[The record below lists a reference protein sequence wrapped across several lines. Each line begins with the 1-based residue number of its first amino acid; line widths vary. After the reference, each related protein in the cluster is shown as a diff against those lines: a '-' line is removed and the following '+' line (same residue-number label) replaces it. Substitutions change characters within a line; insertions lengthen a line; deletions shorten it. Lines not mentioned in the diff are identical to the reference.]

1 MNRKNLACAAVGAV
15 LALSVGAL
23 STVSPAQAAPAA
35 SATASAVSADDPSF
49 YETPATL
56 PLGNGDIVRAE
67 PSEFY
72 VDPAKL
78 IKADADVQ
86 RIMYRST
93 DRTGTPIAVT
103 GTMLTPRKAW
113 VGVGR
118 RPLIGYAVGT
128 QGLGDQ
134 CAPSR
139 TLGQG
144 LEYEGPFIAGLLARG
159 YAIVVTDYE
168 GLGTEGLHTYMMR
181 EAQGHAVLDSIR
193 AAQRLPGSGVTAD
206 NPVAISGFSQGGGAA
221 ASAGELAPTYAPE
234 IKLKGVAAGAVPADL
249 NHVAS
254 NLDGS
259 LYVSFAGYAIAA
271 MADDYGID
279 TDTILN
285 AKGQDMMARLADQC
299 TLDSLATFPFVKSKD
314 LTQNGQPITD
324 LLTTAPFASIVADQK
339 IGSGRRPSVPT
350 LITHSA
356 LDDVIPYKTGKQ
368 LAQRWCAQG
377 ARVQFDTNF
386 APTHVGDYVASLPSF
401 YTFLEARFAGLPS
414 LSSCWRL

>member
-1 MNRKNLACAAVGAV
+1 MKKHTLARVAAGAMM
-15 LALSVGAL
+15 ALSL
-23 STVSPAQAAPAA
+23 SPLAMTSPAQA
-35 SATASAVSADDPSF
+35 DDTSF

-56 PLGNGDIVRAE
+56 PADNGDIVRSE

-72 VDPAKL
+72 VDPVKL

-103 GTMLTPRKAW
+103 GTMLTPKQAW
-113 VGVGR
+113 VGRGK

-139 TLGQG
+139 TLGKG

-168 GLGTEGLHTYMMR
+168 GLGTEGEHTYMMR
-181 EAQGHAVLDSIR
+181 ETQGHAVLDAVR
-193 AAQRLPGSGVTAD
+193 AAQRLPGSGVTSE

-234 IKLKGVAAGAVPADL
+234 INLKAVAAGAVPADL
-249 NHVAS
+249 GQVAT

-259 LYVSFAGYAIAA
+259 LYVSFMGYAVSALSTS
-271 MADDYGID
+271 YGID
-279 TDTILN
+279 MTPMLN
-285 AKGQDMMARLADQC
+285 AEGQDMMTRLAGQC
-299 TLDSLATFPFVKSKD
+299 TLDSLATFPFVRSKE
-314 LTQNGQPITD
+314 LTTNGLPVTD
-324 LLTTAPFASIVADQK
+324 LLTKAPFDQMVADQL
-339 IGSGRRPSVPT
+339 IGNGRRPTVPV
-350 LITHSA
+350 LITHSV
-356 LDDVIPYKTGKQ
+356 LDDVIPYTTGKQ
-368 LAQRWCAQG
+368 LGQRWCRQG
-377 ARVQFDTNF
+377 AKVQFDTNY
-386 APTHVGDYVASLPSF
+386 APTHVGDYVASMPSIF
-401 YTFLEARFAGLPS
+401 LFLEARFAGLPA
-414 LSSCWRL
+414 LNSCWRL

>member
-1 MNRKNLACAAVGAV
+1 MRKNTWARVAAGAL
-15 LALSVGAL
+15 LALSL
-23 STVSPAQAAPAA
+23 SPLATASPAQADG
-35 SATASAVSADDPSF
+35 TSF
-49 YETPATL
+49 YDTPTTL
-56 PLGNGDIVRAE
+56 PANNGDIVRSE

-72 VDPAKL
+72 VDPVKL

-93 DRTGTPIAVT
+93 DRTGVPVAVT
-103 GTMLTPRKAW
+103 GTVLTPKTPW
-113 VGVGR
+113 VGAGK

-128 QGLGDQ
+128 QGMGDQ

-139 TLGQG
+139 TLGKG

-168 GLGTEGLHTYMMR
+168 GLGTEGEHTYMMR
-181 EAQGHAVLDSIR
+181 ETQGHAVLDSVR
-193 AAQRLPGSGVTAD
+193 AAQRLPGSGVTAA

-234 IKLKGVAAGAVPADL
+234 INLKAVAAGAVPADL
-249 NHVAS
+249 SQVAI

-259 LYVSFAGYAIAA
+259 LYVSFMGYAVSALA
-271 MADDYGID
+271 NSYGID
-279 TDTILN
+279 MTPMLN
-285 AKGQDMMARLADQC
+285 AKGQAMMATLSTQC

-314 LTQNGQPITD
+314 LTTNGLPVTD
-324 LLTTAPFASIVADQK
+324 LLTKAPFNQMVADQL
-339 IGSGRRPSVPT
+339 IGNGRKPNVPV

-368 LAQRWCAQG
+368 LAQRWCGQG
-377 ARVQFDTNF
+377 TKVQFDTNF
-386 APTHVGDYVASLPSF
+386 APTHVGDYVASIPTIFL
-401 YTFLEARFAGLPS
+401 FLEARFAGLPA
-414 LSSCWRL
+414 LNSCWRL